1 MALDGASSY
10 PSAKWQAEPMLVWAD
25 IENEP
30 QVQYLLPLLEACRRM
45 GAETL
50 LTARDSGATFELL
63 SGRGIRY
70 QAVGAAYGASKPA
83 KILGLASRARALSAL
98 LRKEGVPDVL
108 VCASR
113 AAVLAARWIR
123 VPSFVVS
130 DYEHA
135 NLTLFR
141 WSGSTIMFPD
151 VIDESVYR
159 SAGISPQR
167 VFAFRG
173 LKEDLTFAGVD
184 LDTIERTSLGA
195 DGHMRVLV
203 RPPAEESHYYARRSR
218 ELYLAALRW
227 VAAKDEA
234 VIVLSPRYARQRD
247 DLIGLRPANEP
258 IVLEHPLPFLTLL
271 RSVDAVL
278 TSGGTM
284 LREAAYLGVPAYSLF
299 GSRLGAVDR
308 HLAAIG
314 RATLL
319 SSEDD
324 ITELRLEHS
333 RGFSPLDSNPRLAD
347 ELAGLVMSG
356 APEKRPTS
364 IA

>member
-1 MALDGASSY
+1 
-10 PSAKWQAEPMLVWAD
+10 MLVWAD

-30 QVQYLLPLLEACRRM
+30 QVQYLLPLLEACRRS

-50 LTARDSGATFELL
+50 VTARDSGATFELL
-63 SGRGIRY
+63 AGREVPY
-70 QAVGAAYGASKPA
+70 EAVGKAYGASKTA
-83 KILGLASRARALSAL
+83 KVSGLVSRARALSAL
-98 LRKEGVPDVL
+98 LRRTRVPDVL

-113 AAVLAARWIR
+113 AAVLAARRIR

-141 WSGSTIMFPD
+141 WAGSTIMFPD
-151 VIDESVYR
+151 VIDKSAYR
-159 SAGISPQR
+159 SAHIPAR
-167 VFAFRG
+167 RLVAFRG

-184 LDTIERTSLGA
+184 LGAIERLRLGL
-195 DGHMRVLV
+195 DEQLRVLV
-203 RPPAEESHYYARRSR
+203 RPPAEDSHYYAGRSR
-218 ELYLAALRW
+218 ELYLAALRRFGAQED
-227 VAAKDEA
+227 V
-234 VIVLSPRYARQRD
+234 VIVLAPRYPRQRD
-247 DLIGLRPANEP
+247 DLTGLSVANEP
-258 IVLEHPLPFLTLL
+258 IVLDRPLPFLTLL

-284 LREAAYLGVPAYSLF
+284 LREAAYLGIPAYSLF

-319 SSEDD
+319 ESEQD
-324 ITELRLEHS
+324 ITNIQLEHS
-333 RGFSPLDSNPRLAD
+333 LGFSPLESNPHLDDQLA
-347 ELAGLVMSG
+347 ALVIGGARSG
-356 APEKRPTS
+356 TG
-364 IA
+364 

>member
-1 MALDGASSY
+1 V
-10 PSAKWQAEPMLVWAD
+10 LVWAD

-30 QVQYLLPLLEACRRM
+30 QVQYLLPLLEACRRG
-45 GAETL
+45 GAETFV
-50 LTARDSGATFELL
+50 TARNSGATFELL
-63 SGRGIRY
+63 ANRGVSY
-70 QAVGAAYGASKPA
+70 AAVGAAYGASKPA
-83 KILGLASRARALSAL
+83 KVAGLVSRARALGAH
-98 LRKEGVPDVL
+98 LRSEPAPDVL

-113 AAVLAARWIR
+113 AAVLAARRIR

-151 VIDESVYR
+151 VIDTSAYR
-159 SAGISPQR
+159 SRGISRRRLVP
-167 VFAFRG
+167 FRG

-184 LDTIERTSLGA
+184 LGAIERLRLETDDRL
-195 DGHMRVLV
+195 RVLV
-203 RPPAEESHYYARRSR
+203 RPPAEDSHYYAGRSR
-218 ELYLAALRW
+218 ELYLAALRRF
-227 VAAKDEA
+227 AAQDD
-234 VIVLSPRYARQRD
+234 VVVVLSPRYERQRD
-247 DLIGLRPANEP
+247 DLAPLGFVNEP
-258 IVLEHPLPFLTLL
+258 IVLDRPLPFLTLL

-314 RATLL
+314 RARLL
-319 SSEDD
+319 STEQD
-324 ITELRLEHS
+324 IANIRLERS
-333 RGFSPLDSNPRLAD
+333 NGFSPLESNPHLDD
-347 ELAGLVMSG
+347 ELAARVLAG
-356 APEKRPTS
+356 AR
-364 IA
+364 